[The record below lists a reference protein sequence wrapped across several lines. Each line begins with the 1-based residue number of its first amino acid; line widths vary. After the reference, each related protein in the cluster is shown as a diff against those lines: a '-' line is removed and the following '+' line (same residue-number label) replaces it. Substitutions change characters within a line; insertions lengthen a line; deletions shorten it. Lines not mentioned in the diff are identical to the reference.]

1 MTQERRSLILTG
13 ASRGIGHATVK
24 RFSDEGWQIITCSR
38 DPVPEHCKRDP
49 NWTTH
54 IPMDLGDPA
63 DVERFIAEAVDILGD
78 APLNALVNNA
88 ALSPKSDF
96 QERLGCLNG
105 SLDDWREVF
114 QLNFFTPLALARG
127 FSIALA
133 RAARAGAPD
142 APGNGQEG
150 NGQEGSGQNG
160 DSPNGVASHAGK
172 RVGAAIVNITS
183 IAGHAIHPFAGSAYS
198 TSKAALSALTR
209 EMAVEFAELG
219 VRVNA
224 VAPGEIETEMIG
236 EEYEPLI
243 SRIPMHRMGTP
254 EEVASTVFQL
264 CNPDFGYVTGTEVF
278 VTGGQH
284 LY

>member
-1 MTQERRSLILTG
+1 MKDTRRSVILTG

-49 NWTTH
+49 NWTSH
-54 IPMDLGDPA
+54 IPTDLTDPA
-63 DVERFIAEAVDILGD
+63 DVDRFIAEASELLGD
-78 APLNALVNNA
+78 TPLNALVNNA
-88 ALSPKSDF
+88 AVSPKTDF

-105 SLDDWREVF
+105 PLNDWREVF
-114 QLNFFTPLALARG
+114 QLNLFK
-127 FSIALA
+127 
-133 RAARAGAPD
+133 AGKQDEANPD
-142 APGNGQEG
+142 AGG
-150 NGQEGSGQNG
+150 
-160 DSPNGVASHAGK
+160 
-172 RVGAAIVNITS
+172 GAAIVNITS

-209 EMAVEFAELG
+209 EMAVEFAELN

-236 EEYEPLI
+236 DEYEPLVN
-243 SRIPMHRMGTP
+243 RIPMRRMGTAD
-254 EEVASTVFQL
+254 EVGATVFQL
-264 CNPDFGYVTGTEVF
+264 CSSDFGYVTGTEIF